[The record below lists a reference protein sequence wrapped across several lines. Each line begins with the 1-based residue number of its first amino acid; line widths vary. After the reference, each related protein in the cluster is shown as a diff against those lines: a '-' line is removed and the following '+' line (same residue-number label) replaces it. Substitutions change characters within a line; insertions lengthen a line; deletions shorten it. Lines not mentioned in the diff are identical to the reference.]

1 LVRPFRVRLQGR
13 TSPAGLAGHGL
24 ATHSPVQMVQV
35 LVFVN
40 MAQLSRARL

>member
-1 LVRPFRVRLQGR
+1 MGLQGVRLRGC

-24 ATHSPVQMVQV
+24 TTHSPAQMVQV

-40 MAQLSRARL
+40 MAQPSRARL